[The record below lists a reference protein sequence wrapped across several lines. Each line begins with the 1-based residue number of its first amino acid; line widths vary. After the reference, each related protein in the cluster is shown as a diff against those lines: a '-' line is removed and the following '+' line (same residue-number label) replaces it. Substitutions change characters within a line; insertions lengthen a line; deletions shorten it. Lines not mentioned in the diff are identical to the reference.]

1 MSEKFNL
8 FLSTGEPL
16 YEKIVEYS
24 KRDDLN
30 IEAFYLQRF
39 ITEAKDQV
47 QVEYHYISEQN
58 KTSEDKT
65 GIVIKGSSYKF
76 TMVKTNKEDDP
87 YVVTESRSIRV
98 GGTDFCQLPTNS
110 ELFPGQYTITFI
122 TGAELRNDVM
132 ELFRNQ
138 V

>member
-30 IEAFYLQRF
+30 LEAFYLQRF
-39 ITEAKDQV
+39 ITEEKDQV

-65 GIVIKGSSYKF
+65 GIVLLK
-76 TMVKTNKEDDP
+76 
-87 YVVTESRSIRV
+87 
-98 GGTDFCQLPTNS
+98 
-110 ELFPGQYTITFI
+110 
-122 TGAELRNDVM
+122 
-132 ELFRNQ
+132 
-138 V
+138 